1 MISLVRVM
9 ETILDL
15 FILFLIGF
23 GFSLLTNIPHV
34 QRFLLRSRMTRA
46 AGLLLL
52 AMFSFLT
59 GLVFTSRFQA
69 EFSFDFGTILASDS
83 FMEWMGYGTPDPYMA
98 WAIPNKPSI
107 INELWIESLY
117 PTLSEET
124 CFSSDPMVCRFAE
137 GTRFLREMLP
147 FFYALALIPAF
158 ITFGLGRRF
167 IRKKIQLVAS

>member
-1 MISLVRVM
+1 LISLIRVL
-9 ETILDL
+9 ETIFHF

-23 GFSLLTNIPHV
+23 GFSLLTKIPHV
-34 QRFLLRSRMTRA
+34 QRFLLRSRKTRA

-52 AMFSFLT
+52 AMFPFLT
-59 GLVFTSRFQA
+59 GLVFTSRSHA
-69 EFSFDFGTILASDS
+69 EFSFDFGTVLARESL
-83 FMEWMGYGTPDPYMA
+83 MEWMGYGTPDPFMA

-117 PTLSEET
+117 PTLSEGT

-147 FFYALALIPAF
+147 VFYAMALIPAF
-158 ITFGLGRRF
+158 ISLGLGRRNL
-167 IRKKIQLVAS
+167 RRKIQLVAS

>member
-1 MISLVRVM
+1 LISLVSVM
-9 ETILDL
+9 ETIL
-15 FILFLIGF
+15 FFFMLFLIGF
-23 GFSLLTNIPHV
+23 GFSLLTNIPNV
-34 QRFLLRSRMTRA
+34 QRFLLRSRKTRA

-52 AMFSFLT
+52 AMFSLLT
-59 GLVFTSRFQA
+59 GLVFTSRSQA

-83 FMEWMGYGTPDPYMA
+83 FMEWMGYSTPDPYMA

-158 ITFGLGRRF
+158 ITFGLGRRN

>member
-1 MISLVRVM
+1 MVI
-9 ETILDL
+9 ILFF

-23 GFSLLTNIPHV
+23 GFSLLTHITHI
-34 QRFLLRSRMTRA
+34 QQFLLRSRALRV

-52 AMFSFLT
+52 AMFSLLT
-59 GLVFTSRFQA
+59 GLVFTSRSQA
-69 EFSFDFGTILASDS
+69 EFSFWYVTILARDS
-83 FMEWMGYGTPDPYMA
+83 FMEWMGYSTPDPFTA
-98 WAIPNKPSI
+98 WVIPNKPSI

-117 PTLSEET
+117 PILSEVT

-147 FFYALALIPAF
+147 FYYALALIPAF
-158 ITFGLGRRF
+158 ITFGLGRRY